1 MEGISFDNV
10 ADVLEDIENNI
21 QRCYQ
26 ALNASRDE
34 KRQQLGES
42 MHCLKQDCEK
52 LETELRNLEQ
62 LKCYLME
69 SYGGYNKR
77 VCCCN
82 DKKFNEI

>member
-10 ADVLEDIENNI
+10 ADVLEDIEKNI

-34 KRQQLGES
+34 KRQQLGDI

-52 LETELRNLEQ
+52 LEKELRNLEQ

-69 SYGGYNKR
+69 LIAEVPKQVEKVKR
-77 VCCCN
+77 R
-82 DKKFNEI
+82 

>member
-26 ALNASRDE
+26 TLNASRDE

-62 LKCYLME
+62 LKCCLME
-69 SYGGYNKR
+69 LIAEVPKQVEKVKR
-77 VCCCN
+77 R
-82 DKKFNEI
+82 

>member
-10 ADVLEDIENNI
+10 ADVLEDIEKNI

-34 KRQQLGES
+34 KRQQLEES

-69 SYGGYNKR
+69 LIAEVPKQVEKVKR
-77 VCCCN
+77 R
-82 DKKFNEI
+82 

>member
-10 ADVLEDIENNI
+10 ADVLENIENNI

-69 SYGGYNKR
+69 LIAEVPKQVEKVKR
-77 VCCCN
+77 R
-82 DKKFNEI
+82 